1 MSKRSEHTF
10 QFDSKVI
17 AEAANAE
24 AEYHEGRAEF
34 WQGEQAKAAE
44 TVKQTASVELKE
56 FDVTGGKRIDVGVN
70 YGDMTAYRR
79 LTEAYGK
86 IQTHQQ
92 DAERYRSDAEVYG
105 TQNGRVYELDTE
117 DVHHFRLHGGPRED

>member
-1 MSKRSEHTF
+1 MSKRAEHTF
-10 QFDSKVI
+10 QFASSVI
-17 AEAANAE
+17 
-24 AEYHEGRAEF
+24 
-34 WQGEQAKAAE
+34 AKAAE
-44 TVKQTASVELKE
+44 AEANYHESRVEYWEAAQGQAAEVVKRTATIELKE

-86 IQTHQQ
+86 IQSHQQ

-105 TQNGRVYELDTE
+105 TQNGRVYELDTD